1 MAVQKNNGG
10 ESMQDQLKGVADQMQ
25 SNNNP
30 QFQAGA
36 AAQTAQQ
43 TTGFDGISDIF
54 DLDNTNSLLGGSTG
68 DMVAKLMEKTEADI
82 KIMEQRHK
90 VVKFGVLPVDRE
102 ANQVHASAVILSAI
116 DAEYPRLGI
125 LAHVMIL
132 EGTSP
137 QEDPINVTIQGH
149 AGQPTRTISVPV
161 MTSAVWDDD
170 YHETVNKVINE
181 ANGFDPSNQP
191 TIAGVT
197 VIPRNFD
204 LEDKEAFAKM
214 IRNVSHSLVTE
225 IAKSRMTGKLVLS
238 KPSDDKYIAAN
249 VSYSNRHVKD
259 SVGLP
264 QRSDVVITLNENTK
278 RANANRQSLNG
289 KLRAKRELGTLTGFV
304 DFFWNPTAPVQQG
317 GMFGQF
323 GQQQMPTQ
331 KYTPAFIIRSL
342 KTPVAG
348 VIEAQLLMLL
358 SAGAVGKQNEWVNS
372 LVSNWSESRREE
384 NKNRMNFRDVGALN
398 IEGNLPLGGQQ
409 STSKYGAPVNTI
421 EDSFTQESFMQYL
434 GAIVRPELQWAL
446 DMPILGAESWY
457 MDRFL
462 DSAKH
467 NKPSTQV
474 IYNALNDM
482 TNGHFEGFFQKL
494 GGGDLW
500 LGDAV
505 PYHTGYY
512 YGERDE
518 LRDLADIDLLAVMNR
533 LGVSDPSVGE
543 RWARTWVPSKDN
555 SEVLLDERLSIIT
568 DVLGGKNYVLTGWGA
583 RSFLNPNVIV
593 ALGHAAAENGFEA
606 SLVTP
611 YANNVNLQ
619 QRATFDFNGVS
630 GARSSSFDGVFQGR
644 GNAQGF
650 DQNFGQF
657 GGFSSRFQ

>member
-1 MAVQKNNGG
+1 MSLRKN
-10 ESMQDQLKGVADQMQ
+10 ETMQEQLKNIV
-25 SNNNP
+25 NNNAGITP
-30 QFQAGA
+30 STTEETTKEQFH
-36 AAQTAQQ
+36 TSSS
-43 TTGFDGISDIF
+43 FDGFTDIF
-54 DLDNTNSLLGGSTG
+54 NIDNTSNLLGGSTG
-68 DMVAKLMEKTEADI
+68 DMVAKLMEKTETEI
-82 KIMEQRHK
+82 KNMEQRHK
-90 VVKFGVLPVDRE
+90 VVKFDVLPVDRDV
-102 ANQVHASAVILSAI
+102 NQVHTSSVILTAI
-116 DAEYPRLGI
+116 DAEFPRNGI
-125 LAHVMIL
+125 MTHIMML
-132 EGTSP
+132 EATAP
-137 QEDPINVTIQGH
+137 QEDPVMVTIQGH
-149 AGQPTRTISVPV
+149 AGTPTRTISVPV

-170 YHETVNKVINE
+170 YRDTVNKVINE
-181 ANGFDPSNQP
+181 ANKLNNNNVPI
-191 TIAGVT
+191 IAGVT

-225 IAKSRMTGKLVLS
+225 IAKNRITGKLVLT
-238 KPSDDKYIAAN
+238 KPSGDKYIGAN
-249 VSYSNRHVKD
+249 VSYSNRHIKD

-264 QRSDVVITLNENTK
+264 QRSDVLITLNENTK
-278 RANANRQSLNG
+278 KANNNQTSLNS
-289 KLRAKRELGTLTGFV
+289 KLRAKRELGTMAGFV
-304 DFFWNPTAPVQQG
+304 DFFWNPVAVNQQG

-323 GQQQMPTQ
+323 GQQQVPTQ

-358 SAGAVGKQNEWVNS
+358 TAGIVGKQNEWVNS
-372 LVSNWSESRREE
+372 LLSNWSDSRREE
-384 NKNRMNFRDVGALN
+384 NKNRLNFRDVGALN

-409 STSKYGAPVNTI
+409 PTSKYGSPVNTI

-462 DSAKH
+462 ESAKH
-467 NKPSTQV
+467 NDASTQA
-474 IYNALNDM
+474 IYAALNEM
-482 TNGHFEGFFQKL
+482 TNNHFETWFTKL
-494 GGGDLW
+494 GGGNLW

-518 LRDLADIDLLAVMNR
+518 MRDLADIDLLAVMNR
-533 LGVSDPSVGE
+533 LGSTDPTVGE

-583 RSFLNPNVIV
+583 RSFINPNVIV
-593 ALGHAAAENGFEA
+593 ALGQAAAANGFEM
-606 SLVTP
+606 SFVTP
-611 YANNVNLQ
+611 FANNVNLQ
-619 QRATFDFNGVS
+619 HRATFDFNGVS
-630 GARSSSFDGVFQGR
+630 GARSSSFDGIFQGR
-644 GNAQGF
+644 GNVQGNT
-650 DQNFGQF
+650 DFGKF